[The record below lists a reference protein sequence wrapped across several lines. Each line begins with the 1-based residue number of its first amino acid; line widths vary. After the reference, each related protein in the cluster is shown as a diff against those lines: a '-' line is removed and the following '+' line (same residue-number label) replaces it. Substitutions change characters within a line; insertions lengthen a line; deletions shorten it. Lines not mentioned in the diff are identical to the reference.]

1 MTHRVCKGP
10 CARLLPLTADH
21 WPTRSGK
28 ARYPWQPSY
37 YLPLCRECQRGHL
50 KALRDSKRPQDNAK
64 RTVRRRAMRE
74 AVKGSLGMTE
84 ARIRASRAQDAAQAA
99 ELLRRRQLKA
109 EAKRALYRPY
119 DPNMDGIKRRILET
133 TRAAWAKRSRR
144 GLEMA
149 RESKGAQGAEE
160 ATDYAAR
167 LEEMR
172 RKHRSA

>member
-1 MTHRVCKGP
+1 
-10 CARLLPLTADH
+10 
-21 WPTRSGK
+21 
-28 ARYPWQPSY
+28 
-37 YLPLCRECQRGHL
+37 
-50 KALRDSKRPQDNAK
+50 
-64 RTVRRRAMRE
+64 MRE

-84 ARIRASRAQDAAQAA
+84 ARIRASRAQDAAKEA

-149 RESKGAQGAEE
+149 RESRGAQEPRE
-160 ATDYAAR
+160 VLDYAAR

-172 RKHRSA
+172 RRHRGA